1 MKKIIMMFAMA
12 MAATSFATV
21 SVNIDLMT
29 LNDANDV
36 AISEGIKFLAFV
48 DKDNDGI
55 NGLDLSNYSDN
66 NALWAAAAV
75 ENQGSFL
82 WDADDAIVFNGASK
96 GWGLDGYFS
105 ISDANSGNA
114 IFNLGSGIDAGD
126 HVYVMWFAE
135 LAGDAVAPGSIS
147 EVGFY
152 TDSNWTLSND
162 GGLLDASSDSLN
174 QSSIAVP
181 EPATA
186 ALALLGGGMVY
197 VLRRNTRRSI
207 YIG

>member
-12 MAATSFATV
+12 MAATSFGTV

-29 LNDANDV
+29 LNDASDV
-36 AISEGIKFLAFV
+36 AISEGIKFCAFI

-66 NALWAAAAV
+66 NALWVAAV
-75 ENQGSFL
+75 AANQGSFL
-82 WDADDAIVFNGASK
+82 WDADDAIIFNGASQ
-96 GWGLDGYFS
+96 GWDMTGYFS

-114 IFNLGSGIDAGD
+114 MFNLGGGIDAGD
-126 HVYVMWFAE
+126 HVYVLWFAE
-135 LAGDAVAPGSIS
+135 LAGDAVAPTGIT

-152 TDSNWTLSND
+152 TDSNWILPHDT
-162 GGLLDASSDSLN
+162 GLLDASSDSLN
-174 QSSIAVP
+174 QSAITVVP

-186 ALALLGGGMVY
+186 LLVAIGGGMAY
-197 VLRRNTRRSI
+197 VIRRKSNI
-207 YIG
+207 LAN